1 MALFLAFFYGS
12 PRARAQTVVTDTES
26 GLKYIDDGDGLLYI
40 WVGGSALPGLETID
54 EVSSNTYFI
63 SDGGLRSNW
72 RQNHNGDNGKW
83 YKTALD
89 VITTFEGV
97 ITAPKHT
104 KVSSISAILSRLL
117 YRETIFGT

>member
-26 GLKYIDDGDGLLYI
+26 GLKYIDDGDGQLYI
-40 WVGGSALPGLETID
+40 WVGSSALPGLETID

-72 RQNHNGDNGKW
+72 RQNHNDNNGKW

-89 VITTFEGV
+89 AITTFGGGNNGPQTYKE
-97 ITAPKHT
+97 
-104 KVSSISAILSRLL
+104 
-117 YRETIFGT
+117 